1 MCSSA
6 RHTAELVTQA
16 CRNVVQGAVES
27 LPCVSEMTTQ
37 DASSAPL
44 SYHRANANLS
54 SVRKRYNVAVRH
66 VRYLLHLHVVY
77 SKAAQYTVQ
86 LVAS

>member
-1 MCSSA
+1 MSSSA
-6 RHTAELVTQA
+6 RHTAELAQA

-44 SYHRANANLS
+44 SYHRANADLS